1 MTGQPSRV
9 TYERTKRRNR
19 RPTTAVSGVI
29 ARRPLVH
36 FPSLRALAAGALSLS
51 VSPFARCSVPSL
63 LFALGYR
70 DCFPLF
76 PIILR
81 NRRSSLWVGGGG
93 RRRHVRRRRPRQRRR
108 CAGVRF
114 LRHCGRVRKRQRL
127 DSAMCNYMLRG
138 VITSALQI
146 IARFRNAVDSLTL
159 TAPLPFLRFYT
170 FTSHIVAHLQ
180 HVFTY
185 F

>member
-1 MTGQPSRV
+1 MTKIAVDFVCDRPAITRHV
-9 TYERTKRRNR
+9 RTNETKESSAHHGCEWRDRSAAAGSL
-19 RPTTAVSGVI
+19 PFA
-29 ARRPLVH
+29 AR
-36 FPSLRALAAGALSLS
+36 SLRARCLSLFLRS
-51 VSPFARCSVPSL
+51 LAVQCPACSLRLDTEIVSH
-63 LFALGYR
+63 
-70 DCFPLF
+70 CFPLF

-146 IARFRNAVDSLTL
+146 IARFRNAVAS
-159 TAPLPFLRFYT
+159 
-170 FTSHIVAHLQ
+170 TSMP
-180 HVFTY
+180 
-185 F
+185 